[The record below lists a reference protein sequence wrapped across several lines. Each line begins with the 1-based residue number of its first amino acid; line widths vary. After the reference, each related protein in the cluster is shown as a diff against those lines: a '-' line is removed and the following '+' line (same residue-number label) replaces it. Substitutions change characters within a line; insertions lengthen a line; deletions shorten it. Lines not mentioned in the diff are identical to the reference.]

1 MARGWR
7 LTKTAWALI
16 RRDPTM
22 ISIALMGAGCGL
34 AGAAALLYFSGYF
47 NSPTHSRGD
56 LALAAIIGL
65 YPMTFLS
72 VFFNVA
78 LAGAAAAS
86 FDGRPIGVR
95 EALGISWR
103 RLSRI
108 AQWSLLAAGVG
119 LILEQLASRI
129 PGAGRLASWLLGAA
143 WSLATIFAVP
153 LLALEGAGPLET
165 AKESVH
171 LIKSKWGEGIT
182 GLVGIGAWTVFAM
195 IPVGILL
202 RGRRRDKEPGCDR
215 RRSADRVRGR
225 GDPAGLRPLPRHPA
239 GLLRRPVPLRHRS
252 CPTRVVSPPPTSK
265 NRSVAAAAAA
275 DRNSALDSHRPV
287 RPLRGLRRPRDLVA
301 RGERPCNR
309 RATARVQRLLAADG
323 LLEQA
328 AGRPLRTAGQHL
340 FGK

>member
-7 LTKTAWALI
+7 LTKAAWALI

-22 ISIALMGAGCGL
+22 VSIALMGAGCGL
-34 AGAAALLYFSGYF
+34 AGAAALMYFSGYF
-47 NSPTHSRGD
+47 SSPAHSQGS

-86 FDGRPIGVR
+86 LDGRPIGVR
-95 EALGISWR
+95 EALGISWKR
-103 RLSRI
+103 VGRI

-153 LLALEGAGPLET
+153 LLALEGAGPLAT

-182 GLVGIGAWTVFAM
+182 GLVGIGAWTMFAM
-195 IPVGILL
+195 IPVGILFAVGIGI
-202 RGRRRDKEPGCDR
+202 RNRDATAGAALIAIAVGAVLLV
-215 RRSADRVRGR
+215 SALSL
-225 GDPAGLRPLPRHPA
+225 A
-239 GLLRRPVPLRHRS
+239 
-252 CPTRVVSPPPTSK
+252 TRQVF
-265 NRSVAAAAAA
+265 SVALYRYATGAPNTGDFAAA
-275 DRNSALDSHRPV
+275 DLEDPFRR
-287 RPLRGLRRPRDLVA
+287 RGG
-301 RGERPCNR
+301 RG
-309 RATARVQRLLAADG
+309 
-323 LLEQA
+323 
-328 AGRPLRTAGQHL
+328 
-340 FGK
+340 

>member
-7 LTKTAWALI
+7 LTRAAWALI

-22 ISIALMGAGCGL
+22 VSIALMGAGCGL
-34 AGAAALLYFSGYF
+34 AGAAALLYFSGYLS
-47 NSPTHSRGD
+47 SPTHSRGD
-56 LALAAIIGL
+56 LALAAIVGI

-95 EALGISWR
+95 EALGISWK
-103 RLSRI
+103 RLGRI

-119 LILEQLASRI
+119 LVLEQIASRI

-171 LIKSKWGEGIT
+171 LIKGKWGEGIT
-182 GLVGIGAWTVFAM
+182 GLASIGAWTIFAT
-195 IPVGILL
+195 IPIGILFAVGL
-202 RGRRRDKEPGCDR
+202 SVRNGDATL
-215 RRSADRVRGR
+215 SAALIAIAVG
-225 GDPAGLRPLPRHPA
+225 A
-239 GLLRRPVPLRHRS
+239 LLLVSALS
-252 CPTRVVSPPPTSK
+252 LATRQVF
-265 NRSVAAAAAA
+265 SVALYRYAGGTPETPGFAAA
-275 DRNSALDSHRPV
+275 DLEEPFRR
-287 RPLRGLRRPRDLVA
+287 RGG
-301 RGERPCNR
+301 RG
-309 RATARVQRLLAADG
+309 
-323 LLEQA
+323 
-328 AGRPLRTAGQHL
+328 
-340 FGK
+340 

>member
-1 MARGWR
+1 MEAGQAQGGGTPIEGKMARGWR
-7 LTKTAWALI
+7 LTKAAWALI

-34 AGAAALLYFSGYF
+34 AGAAAILYFSGYLG
-47 NSPTHSRGD
+47 SPTHSRGD
-56 LALAAIIGL
+56 LALAAIVGI

-78 LAGAAAAS
+78 LAGAATAS

-95 EALGISWR
+95 EALAISWKR
-103 RLSRI
+103 VGRI

-119 LILEQLASRI
+119 LLLEQIASRL

-182 GLVGIGAWTVFAM
+182 GLVGIGAWTVFVT
-195 IPVGILL
+195 IPVGILFAVGL
-202 RGRRRDKEPGCDR
+202 GIRNRDETAGAALIAIAIGAILLVSALSLATRQVFSVALYRYARGAPDAGGFPAADLEEPFRRRGR
-215 RRSADRVRGR
+215 S
-225 GDPAGLRPLPRHPA
+225 
-239 GLLRRPVPLRHRS
+239 
-252 CPTRVVSPPPTSK
+252 
-265 NRSVAAAAAA
+265 
-275 DRNSALDSHRPV
+275 
-287 RPLRGLRRPRDLVA
+287 
-301 RGERPCNR
+301 
-309 RATARVQRLLAADG
+309 
-323 LLEQA
+323 
-328 AGRPLRTAGQHL
+328 
-340 FGK
+340 

>member
-7 LTKTAWALI
+7 LTKSAWALM

-22 ISIALMGAGCGL
+22 VSLALIGAGSGL
-34 AGAAALLYFSGYF
+34 AGGAAILYFSGYF
-47 NSPTHSRGD
+47 SSPAHSRGD
-56 LALAAIIGL
+56 LALVALIGL

-95 EALGISWR
+95 EALGISWKR
-103 RLSRI
+103 VGRI

-119 LILEQLASRI
+119 LVLEQIASRI

-182 GLVGIGAWTVFAM
+182 GLAGIGIWTVFVT
-195 IPVGILL
+195 IPVAILFAVGLSVRHRDATAGAALIAIAIGAILL
-202 RGRRRDKEPGCDR
+202 V
-215 RRSADRVRGR
+215 SALSL
-225 GDPAGLRPLPRHPA
+225 A
-239 GLLRRPVPLRHRS
+239 
-252 CPTRVVSPPPTSK
+252 TRQVF
-265 NRSVAAAAAA
+265 SVALYRYAGGAPDTAGFAAA
-275 DRNSALDSHRPV
+275 DLEEPFRR
-287 RPLRGLRRPRDLVA
+287 RGGGD
-301 RGERPCNR
+301 
-309 RATARVQRLLAADG
+309 
-323 LLEQA
+323 
-328 AGRPLRTAGQHL
+328 
-340 FGK
+340 

>member
-7 LTKTAWALI
+7 LTKAAWAVI

-34 AGAAALLYFSGYF
+34 AGAAALMYFSGYF
-47 NSPTHSRGD
+47 SSPTHSRGD

-65 YPMTFLS
+65 YPLTFLS

-86 FDGRPIGVR
+86 FDGQPIGVR
-95 EALGISWR
+95 EALGISWK
-103 RLSRI
+103 RLGRI

-182 GLVGIGAWTVFAM
+182 GLVSIGAWTVFAM
-195 IPVGILL
+195 IPVGILFGVGIGIRNRDATAGAAL
-202 RGRRRDKEPGCDR
+202 IAIAIGAILLVSALSLATRQVFSVALYRYATGAPNKGGFVAADLEEPFRRRHRGRD
-215 RRSADRVRGR
+215 
-225 GDPAGLRPLPRHPA
+225 
-239 GLLRRPVPLRHRS
+239 
-252 CPTRVVSPPPTSK
+252 
-265 NRSVAAAAAA
+265 
-275 DRNSALDSHRPV
+275 
-287 RPLRGLRRPRDLVA
+287 
-301 RGERPCNR
+301 
-309 RATARVQRLLAADG
+309 
-323 LLEQA
+323 
-328 AGRPLRTAGQHL
+328 
-340 FGK
+340 

>member
-7 LTKTAWALI
+7 LTKGAWVLI

-22 ISIALMGAGCGL
+22 VSIALMGAGCGL
-34 AGAAALLYFSGYF
+34 AGGAAILYFSGYF
-47 NSPTHSRGD
+47 GSSTHSRGA

-95 EALGISWR
+95 EALGISWKR
-103 RLSRI
+103 VGRI

-119 LILEQLASRI
+119 LVLEQIASRI

-182 GLVGIGAWTVFAM
+182 GLASIGIWTVFVT
-195 IPVGILL
+195 IPIAIVFALGLSVRNRDATAGAALIAIAVGAILL
-202 RGRRRDKEPGCDR
+202 V
-215 RRSADRVRGR
+215 SALSL
-225 GDPAGLRPLPRHPA
+225 A
-239 GLLRRPVPLRHRS
+239 
-252 CPTRVVSPPPTSK
+252 TRQVF
-265 NRSVAAAAAA
+265 SVALYRYASGAPNTGSFAAA
-275 DRNSALDSHRPV
+275 DLEEPFRR
-287 RPLRGLRRPRDLVA
+287 RRGRD
-301 RGERPCNR
+301 
-309 RATARVQRLLAADG
+309 
-323 LLEQA
+323 
-328 AGRPLRTAGQHL
+328 
-340 FGK
+340 

>member
-1 MARGWR
+1 MGTEGGQAQDGGAPTEGRMARGWR
-7 LTKTAWALI
+7 LTKASWGVI

-22 ISIALMGAGCGL
+22 VSIALMGAGCGL
-34 AGAAALLYFSGYF
+34 AGAAAILYFSGYF
-47 NSPTHSRGD
+47 SSPTHSQGD
-56 LALAAIIGL
+56 VALAAILAL
-65 YPMTFLS
+65 YPLTFLS

-95 EALGISWR
+95 EALGISWMR
-103 RLSRI
+103 VGRI

-119 LILEQLASRI
+119 LVLEQIASRI

-182 GLVGIGAWTVFAM
+182 GLASIGAWTVIVM

-202 RGRRRDKEPGCDR
+202 GVGLSVRDQDATASAALIAIAIGALLLVSALSLATRQVFSVALFRYASGAPSTGGFTAADLEEPFRRRGRD
-215 RRSADRVRGR
+215 
-225 GDPAGLRPLPRHPA
+225 
-239 GLLRRPVPLRHRS
+239 
-252 CPTRVVSPPPTSK
+252 
-265 NRSVAAAAAA
+265 
-275 DRNSALDSHRPV
+275 
-287 RPLRGLRRPRDLVA
+287 
-301 RGERPCNR
+301 
-309 RATARVQRLLAADG
+309 
-323 LLEQA
+323 
-328 AGRPLRTAGQHL
+328 
-340 FGK
+340 